1 MMTADLY
8 ACPVNAD
15 PLNAAPL
22 NAAPRLSVLA
32 VRAALVLLAA
42 GPASVALAQEAER
55 LEPVV
60 ITGSTREQK
69 LVDTP
74 YAINAVSSEALRA
87 AGPLVNLSEALQSVP
102 GLVVANRNNYAQDL
116 QISSRGFGA
125 RAGFGVRGMRLYA
138 DGIPA
143 TMPDGQGQVAHFDLA
158 GADRV
163 EVLRGPFSSIYGS
176 SSGGVIAVFS
186 KPVREPGFEVA
197 ADAGSYGLRQLR
209 AGVATPFGEGF
220 ELSANVSDFQIDG
233 FRPQSDADRQLATV
247 RLGWK
252 GAADK
257 VIATFSHQRQRASDP
272 LGLDAAQFSSD
283 PDSTT
288 ANAITFNTRKTIE
301 QDQLGANWQHRFDAA
316 GALAGSQLSAYAG
329 QRSVVQFLAITPGTQ
344 ANPRHGGGVIDF
356 DRSYSGIDGRLDW
369 RWDQVDLITGLNV
382 EQQSDD
388 RRGFENFTGTGA
400 TQVVGVLGAPRRNE
414 VNKAQSREAYAQ
426 AAWDLASDWQLSGGL
441 RGGKVTM
448 SVDDAYLAN
457 GDDSGERSFSY
468 VNPVVG
474 VRWKPSDTLTLH
486 ASAGRGYETPTL
498 GELAYPPNNTL
509 NGFNTT
515 LQAQSSRQLEL
526 GAKWRAGAMSL
537 DATVFAIRTDNE
549 IGVSFNQGG
558 RSSFQNV
565 GRTERTGAELSG
577 AWRITPT
584 LRSMLALSLLDATY
598 LDNFITCTA
607 IPCNAGAGNQLVPA
621 GNRIAGTQKRSAYAE
636 LAWKA
641 PWASDAETALEWRGT
656 GNTAA
661 NDLNNAYAAGY
672 GVTNVRYRQRFMVD
686 ANGAVEM
693 LARIDNVGD
702 RRYAGS
708 VIVNDLNGR
717 YYEPAPGRNALLSVR
732 YLRKF

>member
-1 MMTADLY
+1 MSALLASSFVLPTT
-8 ACPVNAD
+8 P
-15 PLNAAPL
+15 
-22 NAAPRLSVLA
+22 PRLSVLA
-32 VRAALVLLAA
+32 VRAALGLLAA
-42 GPASVALAQEAER
+42 SNLGLAGAQEADR

-74 YAINAVSSEALRA
+74 YAINAVGSEALRA
-87 AGPLVNLSEALQSVP
+87 AGPMVNLSEALQSVP

-186 KPVREPGFEVA
+186 KPVREPNMEVA
-197 ADAGSYGLRQLR
+197 ADAGSAGLRQLR
-209 AGVATPFGEGF
+209 ASVATPFGDGF
-220 ELSANVSDFQIDG
+220 DLSANVSDFQIDG

-252 GAADK
+252 NATDK
-257 VIATFSHQRQRASDP
+257 VVATFSHQRQRASDP
-272 LGLDAAQFSSD
+272 LGLDAAQFNTD

-288 ANAITFNTRKTIE
+288 ANAILYNTRKTIE
-301 QDQLGANWQHRFDAA
+301 QDQLGTSWQHRFDDA

-329 QRSVVQFLAITPGTQ
+329 QRAVVQFLAITPGTQ

-369 RWDQVDLITGLNV
+369 RWDQVDLITGINL

-388 RRGFENFTGTGA
+388 RRGFENFTGTA
-400 TQVVGVLGAPRRNE
+400 PNQVVGVLSNPRRNE

-426 AAWDLASDWQLSGGL
+426 SAWDLSNDWQLSGGL

-448 SVDDAYLAN
+448 SVDDAYLSN

-468 VNPVVG
+468 VNPVIG
-474 VRWKPSDTLTLH
+474 LRWKTSDTMTLH

-526 GAKWRAGAMSL
+526 GAKWRAGPLAL
-537 DATVFAIRTDNE
+537 DATVFAIRTANE

-565 GRTERTGAELSG
+565 GRTERSGAELSG
-577 AWRITPT
+577 AWRITPA
-584 LRSMLALSLLDATY
+584 LRSMLAVSVLDATY
-598 LDNFITCTA
+598 LDNFVTCTA
-607 IPCNAGAGNQLVPA
+607 IPCNATTGTDVVPA
-621 GNRIAGTQKRSAYAE
+621 GNRIAGTQQQSIYAE

-641 PWASDAETALEWRGT
+641 PWASDAETALEWRAA

-661 NDLNNAYAAGY
+661 NDLNTAYAAGY
-672 GVTNVRYRQRFMVD
+672 GIANVRYRQRFALD
-686 ANGAVEM
+686 ANGAVEL
-693 LARIDNVGD
+693 LARVDNLGD

-717 YYEPAPGRNALLSVR
+717 YYEPAPGRSALVSLR
-732 YLRKF
+732 YQRKF

>member
-1 MMTADLY
+1 M
-8 ACPVNAD
+8 
-15 PLNAAPL
+15 
-22 NAAPRLSVLA
+22 LA
-32 VRAALVLLAA
+32 VRAALGLLAA
-42 GPASVALAQEAER
+42 SNLGLAGAQEADR

-74 YAINAVSSEALRA
+74 YAINAVGSEALRA
-87 AGPLVNLSEALQSVP
+87 AGPMVNLSEALQSVP

-186 KPVREPGFEVA
+186 KPVREPNMEVA
-197 ADAGSYGLRQLR
+197 ADAGSAGLRQLR
-209 AGVATPFGEGF
+209 ASVATPFGDGF
-220 ELSANVSDFQIDG
+220 DLSANVSDFQIDG

-252 GAADK
+252 NATDK
-257 VIATFSHQRQRASDP
+257 VVATFSHQRQRASDP
-272 LGLDAAQFSSD
+272 LGLDAAQFNTD

-288 ANAITFNTRKTIE
+288 ANAILYNTRKTIE
-301 QDQLGANWQHRFDAA
+301 QDQLGTSWQHRFDDA

-329 QRSVVQFLAITPGTQ
+329 QRAVVQFLAITPGTQ

-369 RWDQVDLITGLNV
+369 RWDQVDLITGINL

-388 RRGFENFTGTGA
+388 RRGFENFTGTA
-400 TQVVGVLGAPRRNE
+400 PNQVVGVLSNPRRNE

-426 AAWDLASDWQLSGGL
+426 SAWDLSNDWQLSGGL

-448 SVDDAYLAN
+448 SVDDAYLSN

-468 VNPVVG
+468 VNPVIG
-474 VRWKPSDTLTLH
+474 LRWKTSDTMTLH

-526 GAKWRAGAMSL
+526 GAKWRAGPLAL
-537 DATVFAIRTDNE
+537 DATVFAIRTANE

-565 GRTERTGAELSG
+565 GRTERSGAELSG
-577 AWRITPT
+577 AWRITPA
-584 LRSMLALSLLDATY
+584 LRSMLAVSVLDATY
-598 LDNFITCTA
+598 LDNFVTCTA
-607 IPCNAGAGNQLVPA
+607 IPCNATTGTDVVPA
-621 GNRIAGTQKRSAYAE
+621 GNRIAGTQQQSIYAE

-641 PWASDAETALEWRGT
+641 PWASDAETALEWRAA

-661 NDLNNAYAAGY
+661 NDLNTAYAAGY
-672 GVTNVRYRQRFMVD
+672 GIANVRYRQRFALD
-686 ANGAVEM
+686 ANGAVEL
-693 LARIDNVGD
+693 LARVDNLGD

-717 YYEPAPGRNALLSVR
+717 YYEPAPGRSALVSLR
-732 YLRKF
+732 YQRKF